1 MEENPNTENQNTN
14 TVENANVEGTG
25 NVDTQTTNQNE
36 GQAEKTFTQEELN
49 KIAQERLDKEKKKM
63 PSKDELKAFRDWQE
77 SQKTAEQ
84 KQAEK
89 EAEYQKTLNEL
100 NTLKQSN
107 AVLSAGVNKDDA
119 DYVLFKVSKM
129 EGEFDENLAK
139 FLKDNPK
146 YLKQEL
152 EARGIVV
159 LDNNDQNS
167 PYVSK
172 IDLEFISYGATQD
185 AIGLHSKLVGVLQV
199 SDINKNKKFT
209 IRTKQDVQGFDDL
222 KETTFYTHLLIK
234 QMANKAASLISEL

>member
-1 MEENPNTENQNTN
+1 MEENQNTENQNTN

-49 KIAQERLDKEKKKM
+49 KIVQERLDKEKKKM
-63 PSKDELKAFRDWQE
+63 PSKEDLKAFKDWKE
-77 SQKTAEQ
+77 SQKTEAE

-100 NTLKQSN
+100 NTLKQTN
-107 AVLSAGVNKDDA
+107 AILEAGVNKDDA

-129 EGEFDENLAK
+129 EGEDFEENLAK

-152 EARGIVV
+152 ETTEPKATGAPVRTISSK
-159 LDNNDQNS
+159 ND
-167 PYVSK
+167 
-172 IDLEFISYGATQD
+172 
-185 AIGLHSKLVGVLQV
+185 GVLGILA
-199 SDINKNKKFT
+199 SKHPEIN
-209 IRTKQDVQGFDDL
+209 FD
-222 KETTFYTHLLIK
+222 
-234 QMANKAASLISEL
+234 

>member
-1 MEENPNTENQNTN
+1 MEDNKDLENQNTN
-14 TVENANVEGTG
+14 TGESTNNAEGTG

-49 KIAQERLDKEKKKM
+49 KIVQERLDKEKKKM
-63 PSKDELKAFRDWQE
+63 PSKEDLKAFKDWKE

-100 NTLKQSN
+100 NTLKQTN
-107 AVLSAGVNKDDA
+107 AVLSAGVNKEDA

-129 EGEFDENLAK
+129 EGEFEENLAK

-152 EARGIVV
+152 EQTESKATGAPVRTISSK
-159 LDNNDQNS
+159 ND
-167 PYVSK
+167 
-172 IDLEFISYGATQD
+172 
-185 AIGLHSKLVGVLQV
+185 GVLGILA
-199 SDINKNKKFT
+199 SKHPEINF
-209 IRTKQDVQGFDDL
+209 
-222 KETTFYTHLLIK
+222 E
-234 QMANKAASLISEL
+234 